1 MHHTC
6 SRQAASMARL
16 LTSPWL
22 EASSPILVRQR
33 AELLAH
39 VQHINSQ

>member
-1 MHHTC
+1 
-6 SRQAASMARL
+6 MARL

-39 VQHINSQ
+39 VQHTNSQ